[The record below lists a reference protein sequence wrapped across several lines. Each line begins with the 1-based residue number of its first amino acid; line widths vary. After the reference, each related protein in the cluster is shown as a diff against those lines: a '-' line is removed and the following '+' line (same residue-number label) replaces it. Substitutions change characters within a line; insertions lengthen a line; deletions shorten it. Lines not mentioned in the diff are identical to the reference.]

1 MLAIKHYLEKHLTG
15 SLLTGTGMGVALALS
30 TLALPASADLQVKQE
45 TKLRADGFL
54 SIMAADIKSTMS
66 VSGERSRTV
75 SKYKSKNAMV
85 RMFASDDDQVSIVR
99 LDKGLTW
106 QLMPEDNQYTE
117 IKLSALGEQF
127 DVMNQR
133 MSEARGG
140 ASDGAAPAA
149 TDEACT
155 LSAPNVTVTETGKSK
170 KIAGLRGHQV
180 VVTVEQTCELPE
192 RDQVCEIHQTWE
204 SWLAEDFPN
213 SGEMKAFYDEFA
225 RQTKLLGGNMNQ
237 SAATAMFAGM
247 FGDAWE
253 AASGKAQSLEGFPL
267 QSEVKLEFG
276 GEKCEG
282 LAELRAA
289 TAELMDSAAEAGVDG
304 AMDEASSQAGTET
317 AKQTQGM
324 FGDSPL
330 EKIAGAGVGRAAGEV
345 VSGLFG
351 GLKNMTKQSGGKG
364 KKDTGRDTIFEIR
377 TLVKEVKTDSLP
389 DDIFELPAGYERIE
403 TPMPF

>member
-1 MLAIKHYLEKHLTG
+1 MLATTNSLEKSRKAPTRKGVCCGLG
-15 SLLTGTGMGVALALS
+15 LLIFA
-30 TLALPASADLQVKQE
+30 LALPAAADLQIKQE

-66 VSGERSRTV
+66 IADDRSMTK
-75 SKYKSKNAMV
+75 SKFKAKNAMV
-85 RMFASDDDQVSIVR
+85 RMFASDDEQVSIVR
-99 LDKGLTW
+99 LDKGVTW
-106 QLMPEDNQYTE
+106 QLMPEDQQYTE
-117 IKLSALGEQF
+117 IKLSALGDQF
-127 DVMNQR
+127 EAINQK
-133 MSEARGG
+133 MSEAGG
-140 ASDGAAPAA
+140 GGTEGAA

-155 LSAPNVTVTETGKSK
+155 LSAPKVSVTETGKSK
-170 KIAGLRGHQV
+170 KIAGMRGHQV
-180 VVTVEQTCELPE
+180 VVTVDQTCELPE

-213 SGEMKAFYDEFA
+213 SGEMKAFYEEFA
-225 RQTKLLGGNMNQ
+225 RQTKLVGGSMNQ
-237 SAATAMFAGM
+237 TAATAMFASM
-247 FGDAWE
+247 FGDTWE

-289 TAELMDSAAEAGVDG
+289 TSELMNSAAEAGVDG
-304 AMDEASSQAGTET
+304 AMDEASSQAGAET

-345 VSGLFG
+345 VSGIFG
-351 GLKNMTKQSGGKG
+351 GLKNMTKSSGGKR
-364 KKDTGRDTIFEIR
+364 KNDSGRDTVFEIR
-377 TLVKEVKTDSLP
+377 TLVKEVKTDSLS
-389 DDIFELPAGYERIE
+389 DDIFELPSGYELVE
-403 TPMPF
+403 TPMPY